1 MAEHNITGERG
12 EQLACR
18 FLEERGYEV
27 LERNW
32 RHGRHEVDIIAKH
45 GRELVIAEVKTRSS
59 DQYGQPAEAVKTGKR
74 GKLVQAANAY
84 VLATGCDLGIRF
96 DIVSVILHPDGK
108 PYIHHITDAFYPTLH
123 ERPY

>member
-1 MAEHNITGERG
+1 MAEHNLTGSLG

-18 FLEERGYEV
+18 FLVEHGYAV

-32 RHGRHEVDIIAKH
+32 RQARHELDIIAQK
-45 GRELVIAEVKTRSS
+45 GKELIIVEVKTRSS
-59 DQYGQPAEAVKTGKR
+59 DQHGQPEEAVKKGKR
-74 GKLVQAANAY
+74 GKLVQGANAY
-84 VLATGCDLGIRF
+84 IMATGCELAVRF
-96 DIVSVILHPDGK
+96 DIISVILHPTGK